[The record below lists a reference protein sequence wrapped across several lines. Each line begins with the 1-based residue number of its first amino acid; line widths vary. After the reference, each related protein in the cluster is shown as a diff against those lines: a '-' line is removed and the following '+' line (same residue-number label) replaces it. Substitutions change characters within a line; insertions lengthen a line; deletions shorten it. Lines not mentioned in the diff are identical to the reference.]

1 MGRISYNQNFINL
14 TCIAGNFDNYR
25 PNYLMKS
32 DKALLQY
39 SGGVG
44 TWFAGKTKY
53 NGVVAAIIY
62 IKFSCEHSQHQN

>member
-1 MGRISYNQNFINL
+1 
-14 TCIAGNFDNYR
+14 
-25 PNYLMKS
+25 MKS

-62 IKFSCEHSQHQN
+62 INFSCEHSQHQN